1 MIKIGIIGCGDMGRI
16 HVESLSSLQGVKVT
30 SFFDIDSKQT
40 DKFALNNGGSGFKS
54 ADELFKSDID
64 CVYICTRHDSHA
76 YLVNKAIDHKKAIFC
91 EKPLA
96 HSVQDAKNLYNRIK
110 DADLPFMIGFN
121 QRFAPA
127 IIAFK
132 EYLRKSADKPTIIN
146 LSVACVNFLDAWMGK
161 PNQGGGILP
170 SLLCHELD
178 LLRFIMD
185 EEIDS
190 LVCSADRLRL
200 PEGYLEDGGALICRF
215 KSGCIAAVTFH
226 DHSHPLYVFDP
237 LKEMI
242 RMEIHTGTKS
252 LVAIAH
258 DKYTVCDENGIAIK
272 QFGPFSQLYSWGY
285 TEINKQFI
293 AALENKRKPLPNEK
307 DAMISTLMVQAARD
321 SIDCGKFIKFDW
333 SKVL

>member
-1 MIKIGIIGCGDMGRI
+1 MIQIGIIGCGDMGRI
-16 HVESLSSLQGVKVT
+16 HVESLSGLKDVRVSA
-30 SFFDIDSKQT
+30 FFDTDSGQT
-40 DKFALNNGGSGFKS
+40 EKFVRNYGGRGYKI
-54 ADELFKSDID
+54 ADELFNSDID

-76 YLVNKAIDHKKAIFC
+76 NLVNRAIEYKKAIFC

-96 HSVQDAKNLYNRIK
+96 HSIK
-110 DADLPFMIGFN
+110 DAQNLYDRIKNAQIPFMIGFN
-121 QRFAPA
+121 QRFAPGILA
-127 IIAFK
+127 LK
-132 EYLRKSADKPTIIN
+132 DYLRKSADHPTIIN

-161 PNQGGGILP
+161 PEQGGGILP

-200 PEGYLEDGGALICRF
+200 PEGYLEDGGAVICRF
-215 KSGCIAAVTFH
+215 KSGCIANITFH

-242 RMEIHTGTKS
+242 RMEIHTGAKS
-252 LVAIAH
+252 MVTTAH
-258 DKYTVCDENGIAIK
+258 DKFTVCDENGISIK

-293 AALENKRKPLPNEK
+293 LALVNKTKPLPNER
-307 DAMISTLMVQAARD
+307 DAMISSLLVQAARD
-321 SIDCGKFIKFDW
+321 SVKQEKFIKFDW
-333 SKVL
+333 SCL